1 MANTGT
7 YDDPIPVKGLFTK
20 NINGEKKFFIL
31 KSGQARQTP
40 SVTYT
45 KLSQL
50 ENDTGFI
57 AEATIASTYVK
68 LASAQIIPAQ
78 HDFSAGV
85 KIGGCLITVG

>member
-20 NINGEKKFFIL
+20 TINGEKKFFIL
-31 KSGQARQTP
+31 KSGQAQTP

-57 AEATIASTYVK
+57 AEDHNFVNGITINGIK
-68 LASAQIIPAQ
+68 LT
-78 HDFSAGV
+78 
-85 KIGGCLITVG
+85 IG